1 MRIDQLLVARKF
13 CVSRAQAQDAVKAE
27 RVKVNGKTIIKCSQ
41 DFDEN
46 ADIEVSVAEL
56 AFASRAGLKLYHALM
71 DFELS
76 VKDRIVLDVGASTG
90 GFTDVCLSQGAA
102 HVYACDVGS
111 GQLIDK
117 LRQNPRVSNME
128 NINCRYLEAKMFD
141 PLPDF
146 VCMDVSFISIL
157 SIMPAVLSCLKPEY
171 EMVLLIKPQ
180 FEAGKKDIGK
190 NGIVKDLKVHQR
202 VLMQT
207 IDGLLQLKIYPQRL
221 AKSKVCGRDG
231 NQEYVVYC
239 SSTPSHKVFDYQ
251 KVVKS

>member
-117 LRQNPRVSNME
+117 LRQNPRSATWRTSTAA
-128 NINCRYLEAKMFD
+128 ILKRRCLIRCLILCAWTFLLSQSYQSCRQSYHA
-141 PLPDF
+141 
-146 VCMDVSFISIL
+146 
-157 SIMPAVLSCLKPEY
+157 
-171 EMVLLIKPQ
+171 
-180 FEAGKKDIGK
+180 
-190 NGIVKDLKVHQR
+190 
-202 VLMQT
+202 
-207 IDGLLQLKIYPQRL
+207 
-221 AKSKVCGRDG
+221 
-231 NQEYVVYC
+231 
-239 SSTPSHKVFDYQ
+239 
-251 KVVKS
+251 

>member
-90 GFTDVCLSQGAA
+90 
-102 HVYACDVGS
+102 
-111 GQLIDK
+111 
-117 LRQNPRVSNME
+117 
-128 NINCRYLEAKMFD
+128 
-141 PLPDF
+141 
-146 VCMDVSFISIL
+146 
-157 SIMPAVLSCLKPEY
+157 
-171 EMVLLIKPQ
+171 
-180 FEAGKKDIGK
+180 
-190 NGIVKDLKVHQR
+190 
-202 VLMQT
+202 
-207 IDGLLQLKIYPQRL
+207 RL
-221 AKSKVCGRDG
+221 
-231 NQEYVVYC
+231 Y
-239 SSTPSHKVFDYQ
+239 
-251 KVVKS
+251 